1 VTFSCEDLHRLTEE
15 VVAAWRSGAS
25 LDWSVRAGTLEWS
38 CARTADHAI
47 DTVLAPAF
55 FLASRKR
62 DGYPDYGVSTPG
74 ESARPETLMEG
85 LVTASEILTA
95 VVAAAPPEA
104 RAVIWRRPQL
114 EVRGPK
120 DFVPRAAL
128 ELSLHAHDVCA
139 GLGVAFAPSADQCE
153 RLRQHTAAWPMW
165 DSAGPWGPLTMAGAP
180 WADLL
185 SASGRRPLPPS

>member
-1 VTFSCEDLHRLTEE
+1 MTFSCEDLHRLTEE

-74 ESARPETLMEG
+74 EGARPETLIEG

-95 VVAAAPPEA
+95 VVAAAPPEDLVEGA
-104 RAVIWRRPQL
+104 
-114 EVRGPK
+114 PK
-120 DFVPRAAL
+120 TVK
-128 ELSLHAHDVCA
+128 E
-139 GLGVAFAPSADQCE
+139 GVTKEEAE
-153 RLRQHTAAWPMW
+153 EIKKKIE
-165 DSAGPWGPLTMAGAP
+165 SAGAKVEIK
-180 WADLL
+180 
-185 SASGRRPLPPS
+185 